1 MLSFPEAGTP
11 GSTWLTGHCRERR
24 TVALGDGGRILVTA
38 DVEAGGRAAL
48 LLGLCPLEASDDVDA
63 TLPDAISLASVPIA
77 AVDDSED
84 EDEQALVQAQAQAR
98 RPPSMQW
105 GWLRRGWLH
114 HGCQRPRGL
123 GERAVELSSVAMQW
137 LQRMSAC
144 STPDLDRGLAHRG
157 WPSCEVTFPLVSSTT
172 AALET
177 EKMTDL
183 APRPHMQQKGGSSA
197 RTGQRRRWWTRWRTW

>member
-1 MLSFPEAGTP
+1 MLCFPEAGTP

-114 HGCQRPRGL
+114 HGCQRPR
-123 GERAVELSSVAMQW
+123 AWASAQLSFHLLPCSGCN
-137 LQRMSAC
+137 AC
-144 STPDLDRGLAHRG
+144 QHAARLTL
-157 WPSCEVTFPLVSSTT
+157 T
-172 AALET
+172 A
-177 EKMTDL
+177 D
-183 APRPHMQQKGGSSA
+183 
-197 RTGQRRRWWTRWRTW
+197 